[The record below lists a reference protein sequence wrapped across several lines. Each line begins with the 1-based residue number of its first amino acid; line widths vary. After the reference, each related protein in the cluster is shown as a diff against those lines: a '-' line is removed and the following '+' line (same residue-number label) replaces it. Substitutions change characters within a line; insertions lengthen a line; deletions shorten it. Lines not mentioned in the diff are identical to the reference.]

1 MPATI
6 NATTENGTK
15 INLSVNGN
23 MTSQQI
29 TNLQITTSPS
39 SKTITVSFN
48 VEGTNGDEGTGN
60 FTIPKSAVDFG
71 TVPKVYIDN
80 AQAIDQGY
88 CQDENNYYVWFT
100 THFSSHEV
108 NIVFSAPASKAGLL
122 SQNTIYI
129 VAAVATILATVSGFV
144 IYKKREDLKAKFEN
158 IRIFK

>member
-6 NATTENGTK
+6 NATTENGTI
-15 INLSVNGN
+15 INLSVTGN
-23 MTSQQI
+23 MTCQQI

-39 SKTITVSFN
+39 SKTITVLFN
-48 VEGTNGDEGTGN
+48 VEGINGDEGTGN

-80 AQAIDQGY
+80 AQATDQGY
-88 CQDENNYYVWFT
+88 CQDESNYYVWFT

-108 NIVFSAPASKAGLL
+108 NIVFSAPVFKAGLL
-122 SQNTIYI
+122 SQNSIYI
-129 VAAVATILATVSGFV
+129 LGAVATVLATVSGFA